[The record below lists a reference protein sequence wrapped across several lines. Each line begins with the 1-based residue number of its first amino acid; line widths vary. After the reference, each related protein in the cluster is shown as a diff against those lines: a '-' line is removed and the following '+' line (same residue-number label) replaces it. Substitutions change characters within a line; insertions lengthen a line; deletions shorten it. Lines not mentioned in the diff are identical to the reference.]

1 MNRKITVTHLYFLA
15 FLDKISNEN
24 TRVYDKSYMIS
35 MV

>member
-1 MNRKITVTHLYFLA
+1 MNYKITVTHLYFLA

-24 TRVYDKSYMIS
+24 SRVNDKSYMIS